1 MIAVPLET
9 EPHQAKAV
17 GNDLR
22 VSWKDVTEI
31 GRFVK
36 GDTVEKAENKLERV
50 IEKELPVPYTKFS
63 GASHRSGGQEGRYPE
78 KAAKEVLSVIRGA
91 RSNAEDQGL
100 NTDAL
105 EIQEFITNQGQEFRT
120 PGRHRGETIKSAHVK
135 IIVGER

>member
-1 MIAVPLET
+1 LSMPIQT

-17 GNDLR
+17 GRNMR

-36 GDTVEKAENKLERV
+36 GDSVEKAENKLERV

-63 GASHRSGGQEGRYPE
+63 GASHKPGQGEGRYPA
-78 KAAKEVLSVIRGA
+78 KASEEVLEVLRSA
-91 RSNAEDQGL
+91 KSNAENEGL
-100 NTDAL
+100 NTEEL

-120 PGRHRGETIKSAHVK
+120 PKRQRGRTMKAAHVK
-135 IIVGER
+135 IVVGER

>member
-1 MIAVPLET
+1 M
-9 EPHQAKAV
+9 
-17 GNDLR
+17 R

-31 GRFVK
+31 GRFIK

-63 GASHRSGGQEGRYPE
+63 GASHRTGGQEGRYPV
-78 KAAKEVLSVIRGA
+78 KAAEEVLKVVKSA
-91 RSNAEDQGL
+91 ASNAEDQGI
-100 NTDAL
+100 NTDKL

-135 IIVGER
+135 IVVGEP